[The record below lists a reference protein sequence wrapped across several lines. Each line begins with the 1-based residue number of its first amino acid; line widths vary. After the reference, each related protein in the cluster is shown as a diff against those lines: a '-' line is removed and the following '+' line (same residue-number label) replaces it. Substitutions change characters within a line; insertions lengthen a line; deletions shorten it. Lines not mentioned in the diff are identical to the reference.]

1 MAKRVAVTST
11 LPVFETFVP
20 GRAPQDARVL
30 DAMLPQ
36 ARVEYLKAR
45 ERVAAMKDSPWPQ
58 AFKLEMAFERAFVE
72 AGGTLLAGLDPTG
85 YGGVI
90 AGYGD
95 QREVE
100 LLVEAGFTPV
110 QAIRIATLNGA
121 RFMGVEKEI
130 GSIDVGKAADLVL
143 VRGNPA
149 ERIKDIENVT
159 LVFKD
164 GVGYDPAK
172 LVKAAEGTVGLR

>member
-1 MAKRVAVTST
+1 
-11 LPVFETFVP
+11 
-20 GRAPQDARVL
+20 
-30 DAMLPQ
+30 
-36 ARVEYLKAR
+36 
-45 ERVAAMKDSPWPQ
+45 
-58 AFKLEMAFERAFVE
+58 
-72 AGGTLLAGLDPTG
+72 
-85 YGGVI
+85 VI

-121 RFMGVEKEI
+121 RFMDVDKEI